1 MPFLPTRRSVLAAGV
16 GLPLLRIAEVRAAP
30 GSASRVGAYTVT
42 PLRDGLFP
50 LQSSMIPGAD
60 SEAGRALLA
69 QAGLPPGGPS
79 PEPVNAFLIRRGG
92 RNWLLDAGCGTVFG
106 PDFGQV
112 TAALAAEGVAPDQ
125 IDTVWLTHL
134 HADHVGGL
142 LTAEGRARFTGAEL
156 IVQEREAA
164 FWSDEGARARAP
176 AAMAVFFD
184 TAQAVLA
191 AYAGRVRRVSGGAEL
206 APGVSF
212 LPLPGHT
219 PGHAGVLIE
228 DGSERLLIWGDV
240 LHSRVLQMPH
250 PDWTVIWDAD
260 PAEAIATRRRILDR
274 AATEGLDVAGMH
286 LATRGRITRDGSGY
300 LWQVRDQTG
309 SGGASP

>member
-1 MPFLPTRRSVLAAGV
+1 MLLPLTRRSVIAASV
-16 GLPLLRIAEVRAAP
+16 GLPLLRFAGAWAAP
-30 GSASRVGAYTVT
+30 ASAYRVGAFTVT

-50 LQSSMIPGAD
+50 LQPSMIPGAD
-60 SEAGRALLA
+60 SEAGRALLT

-79 PEPVNAFLIRRGG
+79 PEPVNAFLIRRGA
-92 RNWLLDAGCGTVFG
+92 RHWLLDAGCGTVFG
-106 PDFGQV
+106 PGFDRV
-112 TAALAAEGVAPDQ
+112 AAALAAEGVGPDQ
-125 IDTVWLTHL
+125 VDTVWLTHL

-142 LTAEGRARFTGAEL
+142 LTSQGRARFVEAEL
-156 IVQEREAA
+156 VVQEREAA
-164 FWSDEGARARAP
+164 FWSDEAARARAP

-191 AYAGRVRRVSGGAEL
+191 AYAGRVRRVSGRAEL

-228 DGSERLLIWGDV
+228 DGAERLLFWGDI

-260 PAEAIATRRRILDR
+260 PAEAIATRRHILDR
-274 AATEGLDVAGMH
+274 AAMERLDVAGMH
-286 LATRGRITRDGSGY
+286 LATRGRIAREGSGY
-300 LWQVRDQTG
+300 LWEVRDPADSNGG
-309 SGGASP
+309 SR